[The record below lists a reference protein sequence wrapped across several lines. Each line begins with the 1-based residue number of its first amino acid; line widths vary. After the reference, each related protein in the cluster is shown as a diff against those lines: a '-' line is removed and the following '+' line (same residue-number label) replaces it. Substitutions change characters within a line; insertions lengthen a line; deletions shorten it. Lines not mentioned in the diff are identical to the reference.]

1 MSGSFGIGG
10 ALAMASRLWLRNL
23 PACVVFAIVAY
34 LPLIAFDV
42 AARYT
47 PLGEVQ
53 RDVFV
58 ALYELHPQ
66 AYQLA
71 FGALFALAF
80 AVGGA
85 AVTWRTVTALDG
97 ARASIGRCLA
107 HAGRRIPVVVG
118 VALVAYVAVDGTRAL
133 VTALVLAEPRFGIP
147 ISLPAILA
155 SQVLEL
161 VLRVGF
167 VLALA
172 VAVSERI
179 GVLAAIAR
187 GWRLSAGVRAKLFV
201 LLLAL
206 AVLAML
212 IHLLVRQLLV
222 PALLVEAA
230 DVRARLELV
239 RYVSMGLSLVLM
251 TLHASVSAV
260 AYAQLRAD
268 REGPTQGE
276 LARVFD

>member
-1 MSGSFGIGG
+1 MSGSFGIGS
-10 ALAMASRLWLRNL
+10 ALGTGSRLWLRNL
-23 PACVVFAIVAY
+23 PACAVFAIVAY

-42 AARYT
+42 VVKYT
-47 PLGEVQ
+47 PLGEVH

-107 HAGRRIPVVVG
+107 HVGRRILVVVG
-118 VALVAYVAVDGTRAL
+118 VALVAHLAVDGTRAI
-133 VTALVLAEPRFGIP
+133 VTALVLADPQLGIP
-147 ISLPAILA
+147 ISLPAIIA

-161 VLRVGF
+161 VLSVGF

-172 VAVSERI
+172 VAVGERI
-179 GVLAAIAR
+179 GVVGAIAR
-187 GWRLSAGVRAKLFV
+187 GWRLSVGVRAKLFV

-206 AVLAML
+206 AVLALL
-212 IHLLVRQLLV
+212 IHALVRQLLV

-251 TLHASVSAV
+251 TLQASVSAV

-268 REGPTQGE
+268 REGPSERE